1 MDRNGW
7 RAVPALLA
15 ILGAGWS
22 IDGTEAARAQ
32 DFHGSPED
40 GLPALPAASAVRQPD
55 WGSQDASILALNA
68 WDFEKIVESQTWSF
82 TTGLFRFRTSAVAN
96 PVYAGFHLP
105 AGALVTGMALEACD
119 TSPTDAAV
127 LVFWTCDAGIG
138 GACNGSILSTGDAED
153 GGCGIFTLPMTRTI
167 DNANKVY
174 YLGAGTGTQN
184 STTSFRGVRLYYKL
198 QVSPAPATATF
209 TDVPT
214 NHPFFQY
221 VEALRA
227 SGITAGCGTATLL
240 SEQPRDPR
248 ADGGLLHQGAGHAL
262 AQLGLVTSTAG
273 TPRVAGR

>member
-1 MDRNGW
+1 MDRYG
-7 RAVPALLA
+7 RLATSALLVVFA
-15 ILGAGWS
+15 AGWS
-22 IDGTEAARAQ
+22 IGGTEVARAQ
-32 DFHGSPED
+32 DSSGSPED
-40 GLPALPAASAVRQPD
+40 GFPPLLAAAAVRQPD

-68 WDFEKIVESQTWSF
+68 WDFEKIVEGQTWSF

-105 AGALVTGMALEACD
+105 TGALVTGMALEACD
-119 TSPTDAAV
+119 TSATDAAV

-153 GGCGIFTLPMTRTI
+153 GGCGVFTLPMTRTI

-227 SGITAGCGTATLL
+227 SGITGGCGTGLFCPNSPVTRGQMAVFLT
-240 SEQPRDPR
+240 R
-248 ADGGLLHQGAGHAL
+248 A
-262 AQLGLVTSTAG
+262 LGMHW
-273 TPRVAGR
+273 PN